1 MVESVYSINSV
12 NKSYG
17 EKSIIKNLNLEI
29 HQNEIFCISGASGS
43 GKSTLLNMLGMLDKP
58 DSGKILFF
66 GEQLPEINSK
76 RARMLLRNK
85 LFYVFQNFALIDDYT
100 ISENLDIPM
109 NGMKLSR
116 DERKRIKIEAL
127 RKVELEC
134 NISKKIYTLSGG
146 EQQRVAIARGF
157 LRKFDVLLADEPTGS
172 LDPVNRDIIMDIFE
186 EFKKMGK
193 TIIIVTH
200 DEKVMSRCD
209 RVFKLC

>member
-1 MVESVYSINSV
+1 M
-12 NKSYG
+12 K
-17 EKSIIKNLNLEI
+17 
-29 HQNEIFCISGASGS
+29 
-43 GKSTLLNMLGMLDKP
+43 
-58 DSGKILFF
+58 
-66 GEQLPEINSK
+66 
-76 RARMLLRNK
+76 K
-85 LFYVFQNFALIDDYT
+85 LFCLIDDYT

-127 RKVELEC
+127 RKVGLEC

-157 LRKFDVLLADEPTGS
+157 MRKFDVLLADEPTGS